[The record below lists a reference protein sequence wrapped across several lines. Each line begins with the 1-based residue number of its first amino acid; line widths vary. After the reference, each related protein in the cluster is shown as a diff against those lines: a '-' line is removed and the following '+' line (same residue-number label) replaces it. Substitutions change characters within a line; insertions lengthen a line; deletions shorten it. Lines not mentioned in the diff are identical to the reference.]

1 MRLLMTIEGVVAA
14 VVAAIGSV
22 MAIYTATGTTIATIG
37 IAGMFLHALYL
48 TIREL

>member
-14 VVAAIGSV
+14 VAAAIGSV

-48 TIREL
+48 VTREL